1 MDMTLEDLRA
11 RVSRMLM
18 DTGEDIWPEAVLD
31 EAIRQALSS
40 FSQVV
45 PCLNSAEIAIPAS
58 GDIDL
63 SNLPGLVGVIAV
75 RWPYETGKPEAVQP
89 VNRVTGW
96 RCWRDL
102 DRPTLEL
109 RIAGGA
115 CPAGGETVLV
125 RYTTGHAVSGLDS
138 AEITTIPQAHDAL
151 LVRGVA
157 GYAALFRA
165 IDKVENRSYGS
176 RRTEP
181 SLLQHWADAVL
192 ERFNRDLDSL
202 RRQRLSFNGTTR
214 WRMDQWDS
222 R

>member
-1 MDMTLEDLRA
+1 MTLEDLRA

-18 DTGEDIWPEAVLD
+18 DTGEDIWPEVVLD

-45 PCLNSAEIAIPAS
+45 PCLNSAEIAVPAS

-63 SNLPGLVGVIAV
+63 SDLPGLTGVTAI
-75 RWPYETGKPEAVQP
+75 RWPYEAGKTEAAQP

-96 RCWRDL
+96 RFWREL
-102 DRPTLEL
+102 DRPILEL
-109 RIAGGA
+109 RIAGGI
-115 CPAGGETVLV
+115 CPPAGEVVRV
-125 RYTTGHAVSGLDS
+125 RYTTGHAVSGLDG
-138 AEITTIPQAHDAL
+138 AETTTISPGHDAL
-151 LVRGVA
+151 LVHGAA

-165 IDKVENRSYGS
+165 VDKVENRSYGS

-192 ERFNRDLDSL
+192 ERFNRGLDSL
-202 RRQRLSFNGTTR
+202 RRQRLPFYGNTR
-214 WRMDQWDS
+214 WRMDRWDS
-222 R
+222 L